1 MKIKGL
7 ILLGCLGTLSF
18 AVQSNQLDA
27 NMKAQNAEIKQA
39 KASQGNVDKLY
50 EQKVDALQDYRITK
64 AEIDQ
69 LNVYNRQLR
78 AIIKDQE
85 EQVVS
90 LENQIKEIEVTQQ
103 GIMPLME
110 RMLATLDQFVS
121 LDVPFLIQER
131 QERIANL
138 RVLLLSSDVT
148 ISEKFRRVLEA
159 FQIEIEYGRTIE
171 AYRGSDQNGNV
182 VDFLRLGRVALYSVA
197 LDESEA
203 MAWDKN
209 NKQWLSLDSGYIPS
223 LNKGIRIARKQ
234 SAPALLDLNLPGLGR
249 L

>member
-1 MKIKGL
+1 MKFNAL
-7 ILLGCLGTLSF
+7 ILLGCIGALSF
-18 AVQSNQLDA
+18 SVQSNQLDA

-39 KASQGNVDKLY
+39 KASQQKVDKFY
-50 EQKVDALQDYRITK
+50 EQKVDALQDYRITR

-78 AIIKDQE
+78 AIIKDQDK
-85 EQVVS
+85 QIGS
-90 LENQIKEIEVTQQ
+90 LEDQIKEIEVTQQ

-110 RMLATLDQFVS
+110 RMLATLDQFIS
-121 LDVPFLIQER
+121 LDVPFLLDER
-131 QERIANL
+131 QERVANL

-171 AYRGSDQNGNV
+171 AYRGSDKKGTV

-203 MAWDKN
+203 MVWDKN
-209 NKQWLSLDSGYIPS
+209 SNQWLILDSGYIPS

-234 SAPALLDLNLPGLGR
+234 SAPALLDLNLPGLGS

>member
-1 MKIKGL
+1 MKPRDL
-7 ILLGCLGTLSF
+7 ILLGCLGILSF
-18 AVQSNQLDA
+18 GAQSNQLDD
-27 NMKAQNAEIKQA
+27 NMAAQSNEIKQA
-39 KASQGNVDKLY
+39 KASQKKVDKLY

-85 EQVVS
+85 EQIDS
-90 LENQIKEIEVTQQ
+90 LGKQIKEIEITQQ

-110 RMLATLDQFVS
+110 RMLSTLDQFIS
-121 LDVPFLIQER
+121 LDVPFLMTER

-171 AYRGSDQNGNV
+171 SYRSSDSDGNV

-197 LDESEA
+197 LDESSA
-203 MAWDKN
+203 AVWDKN
-209 NKQWLSLDSGYIPS
+209 GNEWVNLSSSYIPS

-234 SAPALLDLNLPGLGR
+234 SAPALLDLNLPGLGS